1 MNTMF
6 MPFYFSFLTTTTA
19 TGAAGSLLEAISAA
33 LEAVVGFFGTVV
45 QALLTTDGALAP
57 LWPLI
62 GIGIAFG
69 LVTAGV
75 NLIARFAP
83 GL

>member
-1 MNTMF
+1 MEAMF
-6 MPFYFSFLTTTTA
+6 MPFYFSFLTATA
-19 TGAAGSLLEAISAA
+19 GNAAGSLLEAIAAA

-45 QALLTTDGALAP
+45 NALLTTDGALAA
-57 LWPLI
+57 LWPLV
-62 GIGIAFG
+62 GIAIAFG
-69 LVTAGV
+69 LVSAGV

>member
-1 MNTMF
+1 MDMTF
-6 MPFYFSFLTTTTA
+6 MLPFFMANLTAT

-45 QALLTTDGALAP
+45 NALLTTDGALAA
-57 LWPLI
+57 LWPLL

-69 LVTAGV
+69 LVTAGIS
-75 NLIARFAP
+75 LIARFAP

>member
-6 MPFYFSFLTTTTA
+6 MPFYFSFLTTTA
-19 TGAAGSLLEAISAA
+19 TGAAGSLLEAIAAA

-69 LVTAGV
+69 LVSAGV

>member
-1 MNTMF
+1 MDAFF
-6 MPFYFSFLTTTTA
+6 MPFGVSFLNATT
-19 TGAAGSLLEAISAA
+19 GNAASSLLEAIATA
-33 LEAVVGFFGTVV
+33 LEAVVGFFGTIVN
-45 QALLTTDGALAP
+45 ALLTDGGALAA
-57 LWPLI
+57 LWPLV
-62 GIGIAFG
+62 GIAIAFG

>member
-6 MPFYFSFLTTTTA
+6 MPFYFSFLTATTN
-19 TGAAGSLLEAISAA
+19 AAGSLLEAISAA

-45 QALLTTDGALAP
+45 NALLTTDGALAA
-57 LWPLI
+57 LWPLV
-62 GIGIAFG
+62 GIAIAFG
-69 LVTAGV
+69 LVSAGV

>member
-1 MNTMF
+1 MDAMF
-6 MPFYFSFLTTTTA
+6 MPFMVGLLSA
-19 TGAAGSLLEAISAA
+19 TGNAADSLISAIGTA

-45 QALLTTDGALAP
+45 TALLTTDGALAA
-57 LWPLI
+57 LWPLV
-62 GIGIAFG
+62 GIAIAFG

>member
-1 MNTMF
+1 MDAMF
-6 MPFYFSFLTTTTA
+6 MPFYFSFLTATTN
-19 TGAAGSLLEAISAA
+19 AADSLIAAIGTA

-45 QALLTTDGALAP
+45 TALLTTDGALAA
-57 LWPLI
+57 LWPLV
-62 GIGIAFG
+62 GIAIAFG